1 MILVDMN
8 QVTISN
14 LMMQVVNQKDN
25 EVNEDMVRHMVLN
38 ALRSYRSKF
47 YEEYGELVIC
57 YDGRNYWRKEIFPF
71 YKQNRKKSRESS
83 DLNWDDIFKTLNKIK
98 DEIKTVFPYKVLEL
112 ESAEADDIIASI
124 VFDMAK
130 NPLPESIL
138 IISSDK
144 DFFQLQSHSFVK
156 QYSPILKKFVSGS
169 DPEEYIKVHI
179 LKGDRS
185 DGIPNF
191 LSPDDTFVNNIRQK
205 PLGAKKIDELIEKNP
220 KEFCNEEM
228 LRNYQRNQRLI
239 DLTFVPSN
247 IQDKIIQQFKDVK
260 CGNRSGLLNYFIK
273 NRLKNLTESLSEF

>member
-38 ALRSYRSKF
+38 SLRSYRSKF
-47 YEEYGELVIC
+47 FDEYGELVIC
-57 YDGRNYWRKEIFPF
+57 YDGRNYWRREIFPF
-71 YKQNRKKSRESS
+71 YKQNRKKNRESS
-83 DLNWDDIFKTLNKIK
+83 DLDWDSIFKTLNKIRE
-98 DEIKTVFPYKVLEL
+98 EIREIFPYKVLEV
-112 ESAEADDIIASI
+112 EHAEADDIIASL
-124 VFDMAK
+124 VFHTAK
-130 NPLPESIL
+130 NPLPENVL

-144 DFFQLQSHSFVK
+144 DFFQLQTHSFVK
-156 QYSPILKKFVSGS
+156 QYSPTLKKFVSGS

-179 LKGDRS
+179 LKGDRG

-191 LSPDDTFVNNIRQK
+191 LSPDNTFVDNLRQK
-205 PLGAKKIDELIEKNP
+205 PLGANKIDKLVVQEP

-239 DLTFVPSN
+239 DLSFVPSDL
-247 IQDKIIQQFKDVK
+247 QKIIVDQYKEVK
-260 CGNRSGLLNYFIK
+260 CGNRSKLLNYFIK
-273 NRLKNLTESLSEF
+273 NRLKNLTESLSDF

>member
-47 YEEYGELVIC
+47 YDEYGELVIC
-57 YDGRNYWRKEIFPF
+57 YDGRNYWRREIFPF
-71 YKQNRKKSRESS
+71 YKQNRKKNRESS
-83 DLNWDDIFKTLNKIK
+83 NLDWDIVFKTLNTIR
-98 DEIKTVFPYKVLEL
+98 DEIKTVFPYKVLEI
-112 ESAEADDIIASI
+112 EHAEADDIIASL
-124 VFDMAK
+124 VFHTSK
-130 NPLPESIL
+130 NPLPDTIL

-144 DFFQLQSHSFVK
+144 DFFQLQTHSFVK
-156 QYSPILKKFVSGS
+156 QYSPTLKKFVSGS
-169 DPEEYIKVHI
+169 DPQEYIKVHI

-191 LSPDDTFVNNIRQK
+191 LSPDNTFVDNLRQK
-205 PLGAKKIDELIEKNP
+205 PLGANKIDKLIMQEP
-220 KEFCNEEM
+220 KDFCNEEL

-239 DLTFVPSN
+239 DLSYVPSDLQN
-247 IQDKIIQQFKDVK
+247 KIITQFKEVK

>member
-57 YDGRNYWRKEIFPF
+57 YDGRNYWRREIFPF

-83 DLNWDDIFKTLNKIK
+83 DLDWDAIFKTLNKIK

-112 ESAEADDIIASI
+112 ENAEADDIIASI
-124 VFDMAK
+124 VFDMAN
-130 NPLPESIL
+130 NPLPEKIL

-144 DFFQLQSHSFVK
+144 DFFQLQTHSFVK
-156 QYSPILKKFVSGS
+156 QYSPILKKFVSGEN
-169 DPEEYIKVHI
+169 PNEYIKVHI

-191 LSPDDTFVNNIRQK
+191 LSPDDTFVHNFRQK
-205 PLGAKKIDELIEKNP
+205 PLGAKKIDKLIEQDP
-220 KEFCNEEM
+220 KDFCNEEM
-228 LRNYQRNQRLI
+228 LRNYQRNQKLI
-239 DLTFVPSN
+239 DLRFVPLEL
-247 IQDKIIQQFKDVK
+247 QQKIIKQFKEVK